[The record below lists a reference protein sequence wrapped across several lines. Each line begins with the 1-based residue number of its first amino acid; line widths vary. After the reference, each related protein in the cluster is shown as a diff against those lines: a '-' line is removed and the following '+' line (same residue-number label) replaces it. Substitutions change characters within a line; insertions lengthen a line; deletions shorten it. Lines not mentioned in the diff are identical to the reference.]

1 MPIFEQIEYAG
12 QTDVG
17 VRRSHNQDAYTV
29 VTAHSDQAWQM
40 HGHIFIVADGM
51 GGHAVGEKASV
62 KASRDIPLL
71 FQKYADEGPATALRK
86 AFSEANFSI
95 YTIGQENPEF
105 KGLGTTGSMLVLR
118 PDGAW
123 IGHVGDSR
131 IYRIRDDH
139 IEQLTFD
146 HSYVWEMA
154 RRMRISPDK
163 VKGVKSNVIIRS
175 LGPESMVN
183 VDVEGPHPLRPND
196 TFVLCS
202 DGLSN
207 LVSEQ
212 EIGLIVSALPP
223 KEACQLLIDFANLR
237 GGPDNIT
244 VIIVRVLD
252 LQTPESPPRISP
264 LKQIYDVLRRV
275 PWPIWTMIS
284 AVILLLLSVNLFM
297 MQVPG
302 ARFVFVLALA
312 LVIVG
317 FVGLAVQNRQ
327 PQEEVLINDSP
338 PGKLHIYRRFDCKLD
353 ETFLTRLEKGEE
365 SLIEKLRENDWKYD
379 EAKYRQHSEAAKE
392 AFAKGDWPACLRERC
407 RAVSV
412 LARVYNKHRQ
422 HEESFSPKW
431 DMVKASHDS
440 NA

>member
-1 MPIFEQIEYAG
+1 MQVFEQIEHAG

-17 VRRSHNQDAYTV
+17 VRRSHNQDAYTI
-29 VTAHSDQAWQM
+29 VTAHSDEAWQA

-95 YTIGQENPEF
+95 HTIGQENPEF
-105 KGLGTTGSMLVLR
+105 KGLGTTSSMLVLR
-118 PDGAW
+118 ADGAW

-131 IYRIRDDH
+131 IYRIRDNH
-139 IEQLTFD
+139 VEQLTFD

-154 RRMRISPDK
+154 RRMRVSPDK

-175 LGPESMVN
+175 LGPESLVT
-183 VDVEGPHPLRPND
+183 VDVEGPHPLRPGD

-212 EIGLIVSALPP
+212 EIGMIVSALPL

-244 VIIVRVLD
+244 VIIVRVGEI
-252 LQTPESPPRISP
+252 QTPESPPRVSI
-264 LKQIYDVLRRV
+264 LRRMFDVIRRV
-275 PWPIWTMIS
+275 PWPILTMIL
-284 AVILLLLSVNLFM
+284 AVVLLLVAVNLFL

-312 LVIVG
+312 VVIVG
-317 FVGLAVQNRQ
+317 FIGLAAQNRQ
-327 PQEEVLINDSP
+327 SQEEVLINDSP
-338 PGKLHIYRRFDCKLD
+338 PGKLHIYRRFDCTLD
-353 ETFLTRLEKGEE
+353 ETFLERMAKGEE
-365 SLIEKLRENDWKYD
+365 SLIEKLRENEWKFD

-392 AFAKGDWPACLRERC
+392 AFAKGDFVECLRERC

-412 LARVYNKHRQ
+412 LARVYNKQRQ

-431 DMVKASHDS
+431 DTVKTGPDS
-440 NA
+440 D